1 MKILVIEDDAEIIEF
16 ISIAFDIGWPGV
28 ELVST
33 HQGNT
38 GLELVET
45 EAPDAVILDLGLPD
59 ISGFDVLKQI
69 RAFSEVPVI
78 IVSVRGSEADI
89 VKGLDWGADEYI
101 LKPFGQL
108 ELLARVKAV
117 LRRTSGR
124 DVSDCVSAGSISL
137 NTVSSQ
143 FSCRNKSV
151 LLTHT
156 ESLIVHSLIVNA
168 GQVVTYPQLA
178 EAVWGDTYP
187 DATDALRVYIRR
199 IRAKIE
205 PVIEGVGRID
215 SRPGVGYI
223 FDISR

>member
-59 ISGFDVLKQI
+59 ISGFDVLKRI
-69 RAFSEVPVI
+69 RTFSAVPVI
-78 IVSVRGSEADI
+78 IISVRGSESDI

-101 LKPFGQL
+101 QKPFGQL

-117 LRRTSGR
+117 LRRTAGR
-124 DVSDCVSAGSISL
+124 GISDCVSAGPLSL
-137 NTVSSQ
+137 NTVSHQ

-156 ESLIVHSLIVNA
+156 ESLIAHSLIVNA

-178 EAVWGDTYP
+178 EAVWGENYP

-205 PVIEGVGRID
+205 PVLEGAGRID

-223 FDISR
+223 LEIPH

>member
-33 HQGNT
+33 HQGNK

-69 RAFSEVPVI
+69 RAFSAVPVI
-78 IVSVRGSEADI
+78 IESVRGSETDI

-101 LKPFGQL
+101 VKPFGQL

-117 LRRTSGR
+117 LRRTACR
-124 DVSDCVSAGSISL
+124 DVSGSVSSGQISL
-137 NTVSSQ
+137 NTVSRQ
-143 FSCRNKSV
+143 LSCRNKSV

-156 ESLIVHSLIVNA
+156 ESLIAHSLIVNA
-168 GQVVTYPQLA
+168 GQVVTYAQLA

-205 PVIEGVGRID
+205 PVIEGVGHID

-223 FDISR
+223 LEIPH